1 LHGKGRAS
9 GPIQR
14 SRVSASKLWFAVFM
28 RSAMVRA
35 ALIRLRRRGVEIVT
49 ARRAAAA
56 LALAL
61 AAGPL
66 AAADAQRARGASRH
80 LWATVNVCDT
90 ARWPDT
96 IGIRGSMPGSGD
108 RRETMWMRFQV
119 QFLDEGAWHDV
130 PAGGDSGFFYVGP
143 ARFKAGQAGRSFRI
157 SPKKGQG
164 VLLRGRVSFEWR
176 LKDEVVRRATVRTR
190 KGHRS
195 SAGSDPPGYT
205 ASTCTI
211 TPES

>member
-1 LHGKGRAS
+1 MVIAAH
-9 GPIQR
+9 IR
-14 SRVSASKLWFAVFM
+14 SR
-28 RSAMVRA
+28 RRRA
-35 ALIRLRRRGVEIVT
+35 AIVT
-49 ARRAAAA
+49 ARRAAIAFVA
-56 LALAL
+56 AL

-66 AAADAQRARGASRH
+66 TAADAQRVRGASRL

-90 ARWPDT
+90 ERWPDT

-108 RRETMWMRFQV
+108 RREAMWMRFQV
-119 QFLDEGAWHDV
+119 QFLAADGRWHDV
-130 PAGGDSGFFYVGP
+130 PEGGDSGFVYVGP

-157 SPKKGQG
+157 SPKKGQQ

-176 LKDEVVRRATVRTR
+176 LKGDVVRRATVRTR

-211 TPES
+211 TPDS

>member
-1 LHGKGRAS
+1 MA
-9 GPIQR
+9 
-14 SRVSASKLWFAVFM
+14 
-28 RSAMVRA
+28 SAMVRA
-35 ALIRLRRRGVEIVT
+35 ALTRQRRRRVEIT
-49 ARRAAAA
+49 TRRAAAA
-56 LALAL
+56 FVLAL

-66 AAADAQRARGASRH
+66 AAADAQRSPRASRH

-96 IGIRGSMPGSGD
+96 IGIRGSMPGSTD
-108 RRETMWMRFQV
+108 RREAMWMRFEV
-119 QFLDEGAWHDV
+119 QFLAADDGKWHDV
-130 PAGGDSGFFYVGP
+130 PEGGDSGFVFVGP
-143 ARFKAGQAGRSFRI
+143 ARLKAGQAGRSFRI
-157 SPKKGQG
+157 SPKKGES

-176 LKDEVVRRATVRTR
+176 LKGEVVRRATVRTR

-211 TPES
+211 TPDP

>member
-1 LHGKGRAS
+1 
-9 GPIQR
+9 
-14 SRVSASKLWFAVFM
+14 
-28 RSAMVRA
+28 MVRA
-35 ALIRLRRRGVEIVT
+35 ALIRLRRRRVAVIT
-49 ARRAAAA
+49 NRRAAAMLL
-56 LALAL
+56 LALV
-61 AAGPL
+61 AGPL
-66 AAADAQRARGASRH
+66 AAADARRARGASRH

-96 IGIRGSMPGSGD
+96 IGIRGSMPGSKD
-108 RRETMWMRFQV
+108 RRGAMWMRFQV
-119 QFLDEGAWHDV
+119 QFLAAGDGKWHNV
-130 PAGGDSGFFYVGP
+130 PAGGDSGFVYVGP

-157 SPKKGQG
+157 SPRKGER

-176 LKDEVVRRATVRTR
+176 LKGEVVRRASVRTR

-211 TPES
+211 TPDS

>member
-1 LHGKGRAS
+1 MAPPRSSGR
-9 GPIQR
+9 G
-14 SRVSASKLWFAVFM
+14 VSASKFRFAVFKH
-28 RSAMVRA
+28 SAMVRA
-35 ALIRLRRRGVEIVT
+35 ALNRLRRRRVEIVT
-49 ARRAAAA
+49 TRRAAAA
-56 LALAL
+56 LVLAL

-90 ARWPDT
+90 ERWPDT
-96 IGIRGSMPGSGD
+96 IGIRGSMPGSRD
-108 RRETMWMRFQV
+108 RREAMWMRFQV
-119 QFLDEGAWHDV
+119 QFLDDGTWHDV
-130 PAGGDSGFFYVGP
+130 PAGGDSGFVYVGP

-157 SPKKGQG
+157 SPKKGEG

-211 TPES
+211 TPDS